1 MTYVYTGE
9 YQLFLRATWK
19 IPSRSLPNPEEDDG
33 EDMLETEEKMLG
45 TQEEEVQLLVKLRT
59 QTSLELN
66 LK

>member
-1 MTYVYTGE
+1 M
-9 YQLFLRATWK
+9 LR
-19 IPSRSLPNPEEDDG
+19 
-33 EDMLETEEKMLG
+33 TEEKMLG